1 MTPPEGQMSSSAS
14 SVDVLKAMTV
24 EDRRRLAR
32 IATKRRFRAGDFL
45 YSQGDLAR
53 HFYIVE
59 TGRVRIF
66 YQTPA
71 GREPT
76 VTHCGPGDLFG
87 ISPLAQSGRR
97 VTSAQALEPS
107 LIWAIA
113 NEELDELTRQL
124 PILASRIIKSLAARL
139 RDLMVQVE
147 SVATLPVRLRVANF
161 LLVNH
166 DRQRGT
172 VEGWTHESAADRLG
186 CTRQTVTEALNEFAR
201 KGWIRVERK
210 RVALIDRLALER
222 LIGAE
227 VVMTP
232 VGHRKSRNVPTE

>member
-1 MTPPEGQMSSSAS
+1 MTI
-14 SVDVLKAMTV
+14 

-45 YSQGDLAR
+45 YSQGDPAQ

-59 TGRVRIF
+59 SGRIRIF

-76 VTHCGPGDLFG
+76 VTHRGPGDLFG

-107 LIWAIA
+107 AIWAIA
-113 NEELDELTRQL
+113 NGDLDELTRQL
-124 PILASRIIKSLAARL
+124 PVLASRIITSLATRL

-147 SVATLPVRLRVANF
+147 SVATLPARLRVANF
-161 LLVNH
+161 LLVNE
-166 DRQRGT
+166 DRQRGA

-186 CTRQTVTEALNEFAR
+186 CTRQTVTEVLNEFAR

-210 RVALIDRLALER
+210 RVSLVDRRALER
-222 LIGAE
+222 LIGVE
-227 VVMTP
+227 LTTTP
-232 VGHRKSRNVPTE
+232 VGPRKPRNVPTE

>member
-1 MTPPEGQMSSSAS
+1 MPVRQVGSSAS
-14 SVDVLKAMTV
+14 SVDVLKGLTI
-24 EDRRRLAR
+24 EDQRRLAR
-32 IATKRRFRAGDFL
+32 IATKRRFRPGAFL
-45 YSQGDLAR
+45 YTQGDRAQ

-59 TGRVRIF
+59 SGRVRIF
-66 YQTPA
+66 YQTSA

-76 VTHCGPGDLFG
+76 VTHRGPGDLFG

-107 LIWAIA
+107 AIWAIA
-113 NEELDELTRQL
+113 NSDLDELTRHL
-124 PILASRIIKSLAARL
+124 PMLASRIIKSLAARL

-147 SVATLPVRLRVANF
+147 SVATLPARLRVANF
-161 LLVNH
+161 LLVNQ
-166 DRQRGT
+166 DRQRGA
-172 VEGWTHESAADRLG
+172 VEGWTHENAADRLG

-210 RVALIDRLALER
+210 RISLIDRNALER

-227 VVMTP
+227 LTPPP
-232 VGHRKSRNVPTE
+232 VGPRPSRNVPTE

>member
-1 MTPPEGQMSSSAS
+1 MPVRQVGSSAS
-14 SVDVLKAMTV
+14 SVDVLKGLTI
-24 EDRRRLAR
+24 EDQRRLAR

-45 YSQGDLAR
+45 YTLGDPAQ

-59 TGRVRIF
+59 SGRVRIF

-76 VTHCGPGDLFG
+76 VTHRGPGDLFG

-107 LIWAIA
+107 AIWAIA
-113 NEELDELTRQL
+113 NSDLDELTRHL
-124 PILASRIIKSLAARL
+124 PVLASRIIKSLAARL

-147 SVATLPVRLRVANF
+147 SVATLPARLRVANF
-161 LLVNH
+161 LLVNQ
-166 DRQRGT
+166 DRQRGA

-201 KGWIRVERK
+201 QGWIRVERK
-210 RVALIDRLALER
+210 RVSLIDRHALER

-227 VVMTP
+227 LTTTP
-232 VGHRKSRNVPTE
+232 VSPRKPTNVPTE